1 MKVKVIKPFSDKYT
15 KVIYQK
21 GQEIEVSDER
31 YDEINSTAH
40 GVLVEEIKTQ
50 KKSKK

>member
-1 MKVKVIKPFSDKYT
+1 MKVKVTKPFRDKYT
-15 KVIYQK
+15 KIVYPK
-21 GQEIEVSDER
+21 GQEIEISNER